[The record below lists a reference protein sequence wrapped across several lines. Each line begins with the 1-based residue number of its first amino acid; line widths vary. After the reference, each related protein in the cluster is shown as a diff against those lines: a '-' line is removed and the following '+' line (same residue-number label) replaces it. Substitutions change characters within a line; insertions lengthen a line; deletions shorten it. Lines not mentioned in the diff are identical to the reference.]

1 MKAKKLHYLAIGE
14 YNNGTLRPIDL
25 LDTLAYELSKVKLTR
40 QERSKVNRALSLV
53 KKYDEYTDD
62 SYDIKYAELYDE
74 LTYIADNHTA
84 PYTYY
89 GSIEGDGACI
99 GVWIDRECINAAI
112 YDDEL
117 ISVDD
122 TPKGYN
128 GLAIDIN
135 DHGNATLYKYSNGR
149 RREVWAIV

>member
-14 YNNGTLRPIDL
+14 YTSGTLRSIDL
-25 LDTLAYELSKVKLTR
+25 LDALAYELSKVKLTR

-62 SYDIKYAELYDE
+62 SYDIKYAELYEE

-89 GSIEGDGACI
+89 GSTEGDGACI
-99 GVWIDRECINAAI
+99 GVWIDREYIESDI
-112 YDDEL
+112 HDDEL

-122 TPKGYN
+122 TPKGYT
-128 GLAIDIN
+128 GLAIDYS
-135 DHGNATLYKYSNGR
+135 DHGNMTLYMYNNGR